1 MILLWMDF
9 NHIGYKFCAS
19 RLHHCLFEALIHCHA
34 PFKCVCPQHPPQK
47 SLFSVCQEITY
58 YQFLS
63 HWTLK
68 SSAVEWIV
76 RVSLLS
82 GTTDLLRTC
91 YFPLGL
97 PQWLRG
103 SLWNVCFLCHIL
115 WFPFNQGRHDVEGFA
130 FLEFVL
136 KGRGC
141 QSRGMKTYFKPGE
154 TLWKVR
160 ETDRREFLT
169 AFLQHALECTRL
181 WCRNNWRIWTWSQRS
196 TRGAAGHLGFVFKY
210 FAVFSYCGPKKWTDS
225 PISQVS
231 Q

>member
-1 MILLWMDF
+1 MRLSSTSSSKITFCMPRNHLLPLFVSLDPKIISSGMNSANVAAFRHHWLVAHLLF
-9 NHIGYKFCAS
+9 PS
-19 RLHHCLFEALIHCHA
+19 RLASVTACVALKCLLFVSYPLI
-34 PFKCVCPQHPPQK
+34 
-47 SLFSVCQEITY
+47 
-58 YQFLS
+58 
-63 HWTLK
+63 
-68 SSAVEWIV
+68 
-76 RVSLLS
+76 
-82 GTTDLLRTC
+82 
-91 YFPLGL
+91 
-97 PQWLRG
+97 
-103 SLWNVCFLCHIL
+103 
-115 WFPFNQGRHDVEGFA
+115 PFNQGRNDVEGFA

-136 KGRGC
+136 KGLGC
-141 QSRGMKTYFKPGE
+141 QSRGMKAYFKPGE

-181 WCRNNWRIWTWSQRS
+181 WCRNNWWIWTWSQRS